1 VRARTIALPARIL
14 KRWDAIAA
22 KQLCHRAAQLDQ
34 ENEELQR
41 RLRWAEQLADRWHD
55 HTAPTDI
62 EDVGAEGVTM
72 QVLA

>member
-1 VRARTIALPARIL
+1 VRVRTVALPTHIL
-14 KRWDAIAA
+14 KRWDEIAA
-22 KQLCHRAAQLDQ
+22 TQLCQRAAELDA

-62 EDVGAEGVTM
+62 EEVGAEGVTM